1 MPGTTSCLKPTY
13 FDVVYSINPWM
24 DPAKPVDTPLA
35 IAQWERLREVYLSL
49 GHTVDTI
56 DPVPGLPDMVFA
68 ANGATVVDG
77 RALVARFRDAE
88 RIAEGP
94 AYHDWLRDHGF
105 PGLRTAAYVNE
116 GEGDYLLAGD
126 WLLAGTG
133 FRSDP
138 RSHDEAQ
145 EYFGRPVIG
154 LTLVDPDYYHL
165 DTALTVLD
173 GRTIA
178 YYPAA
183 FSPGSRSVLE
193 RLFPNALLAT
203 PRRRRG
209 LRAERGVGRIQRGP
223 AAERDRAGRTAAG
236 ARVQPDRRGP
246 LRAPQGGRQ
255 REVLHPGAAP
265 GVLSRGRVPVD
276 LTRGASRPRGC
287 PRGCL
292 ASSRVCAGA
301 RPRRKRG

>member
-1 MPGTTSCLKPTY
+1 MSPAAPDDRDPPHMRTARARHYLMCRPTY

-56 DPVPGLPDMVFA
+56 DPVPSLPDMVFA

-94 AYHDWLRDHGF
+94 AYHNWLRDNGF
-105 PGLRTAAYVNE
+105 PELRTAAFVNE
-116 GEGDYLLAGD
+116 GEGDYLLVGD

-133 FRSDP
+133 FRSGP

-173 GRTIA
+173 EKTVA

-183 FSPGSRSVLE
+183 FSLGSRSVLE
-193 RLFPNALLAT
+193 RLFPDALLAT
-203 PRRRRG
+203 PADAEVFG
-209 LRAERGVGRIQRGP
+209 LNATSDGYNVVLPQNATELAAQLRERGFNPIG
-223 AAERDRAGRTAAG
+223 
-236 ARVQPDRRGP
+236 
-246 LRAPQGGRQ
+246 
-255 REVLHPGAAP
+255 
-265 GVLSRGRVPVD
+265 VD
-276 LTRGASRPRGC
+276 LSE
-287 PRGCL
+287 L
-292 ASSRVCAGA
+292 LKAGGSVKCCTLEL
-301 RPRRKRG
+301 RRDT